1 MITLKDLI
9 KSSVYITPN
18 LSHIATKRYKFNF
31 WEVLSFVIAYSL
43 LMSFFT
49 LIFLIITP
57 ADKIAFFFE
66 NQAIKEEAKKVKV
79 LEEKV
84 LYLTNELKEIASK
97 NKKLKYAM
105 LLGTSD
111 SLQNAKEIYDSL
123 QSGKMREKK
132 EGNILKAFNTFVDY
146 FYSKDDSKIIFF
158 IKPVTGYI
166 HNDFAPAKGHFGIDF
181 IAPNNTPIKAAQS
194 GYIIVSDYLAK
205 DGNTIIIKHKNDY
218 ISIYKHC
225 SSVIKKE
232 RDFVEKGDIIGF
244 TGNTG
249 YNTTGSHLHFEIWK
263 SGKPIDPKNILINLE

>member
-1 MITLKDLI
+1 MITLKELI
-9 KSSVYITPN
+9 KSSVYVTPN

-43 LMSFFT
+43 VVALFT
-49 LIFLIITP
+49 IIFLIVTP

-123 QSGKMREKK
+123 QSGRLREKTG
-132 EGNILKAFNTFVDY
+132 GNILKAFTKFID
-146 FYSKDDSKIIFF
+146 FFDDGENKKLSF
-158 IKPVTGYI
+158 IKPVLGYI
-166 HNDFAPAKGHFGIDF
+166 HNDFAPSKGHFGIDF
-181 IAPNNTPIKAAQS
+181 IAANNTPIKATQS
-194 GYIIVSDYLAK
+194 GYIIVADYLAK
-205 DGNTIIIKHKNDY
+205 DGNTIIIMHKNDY

-263 SGKPIDPKNILINLE
+263 AGKPIDPKNILINLE

>member
-1 MITLKDLI
+1 MITLKELI

-43 LMSFFT
+43 VIAFFT

-66 NQAIKEEAKKVKV
+66 NQAIKEEATKVKV

-111 SLQNAKEIYDSL
+111 SLEIAKEIYDSL
-123 QSGKMREKK
+123 QSGKLREQTG
-132 EGNILKAFNTFVDY
+132 GNILKAFYKFLECFDNDDNKKLY
-146 FYSKDDSKIIFF
+146 FL
-158 IKPVTGYI
+158 KPVNGYI
-166 HNDFAPAKGHFGIDF
+166 HNDFAPSKGHFGIDF
-181 IAPNNTPIKAAQS
+181 IAPNNTPIKAAER
-194 GYIIVSDYLAK
+194 GYIIIADYLAK

>member
-1 MITLKDLI
+1 MITLKELI

-31 WEVLSFVIAYSL
+31 WEVLSFVIAFSL
-43 LMSFFT
+43 VIAFLT
-49 LIFLIITP
+49 ILFLIITP

-66 NQAIKEEAKKVKV
+66 NQAIREEATKVKV

-111 SLQNAKEIYDSL
+111 SLKNASEIYDSL
-123 QSGKMREKK
+123 QSGRMRE
-132 EGNILKAFNTFVDY
+132 ETGGNILKAFNKFLNY
-146 FYSKDDSKIIFF
+146 FEINDDKKIYFL
-158 IKPVTGYI
+158 KPVNGYI
-166 HNDFAPAKGHFGIDF
+166 HNEFAPAKGHFGVDF
-181 IAPNNTPIKAAQS
+181 IAPNNTPIKAAES
-194 GYIIVSDYLAK
+194 GFIIVADYLAK
-205 DGNTIIIKHKNDY
+205 DGNTIIIMHKNDY

-225 SSVIKKE
+225 SSVLKKE